1 MVKHLLFAASAA
13 CLGFMANAQTGAD
26 FENLTLGTDTFY
38 FDTAANGYNFS
49 SGSATLYGTFT
60 DFGGGFYGGEGFT
73 YSNIFD
79 TTNCTTCFD
88 LDFQYAAKPGVG
100 YDSSENYAVAY
111 AYVPAVM
118 KLTAPATGVPVAGFM
133 VANTTWGY
141 SYGMDEYSTGGVANG
156 WAKLQVRGFLNGTFV
171 DSVNYYLSDYRSTTP
186 AAEQGTLKGWDWVN
200 LQSLGNVDSLT
211 FRVTSANDFYP
222 SYFAMD
228 NFVTMEDGLTCSEH
242 LNLIVSDIDAASAK
256 ISWNFN
262 NTFGAAD
269 SFEVVINQ
277 SAAVAG
283 TDVVNTI
290 TNSNFYD
297 ATGLTAAEAYY
308 AHVRAFCYYSDSFT
322 TWQHIPFTTAPS
334 SVKNVAQISVQ
345 LYPNPTANLLYI
357 DAKEQLDVMVVDMSG
372 NLLINKKNVSQ
383 IDLSKLAAGQ
393 YLVKL
398 STKDGKKSVTKAVVK
413 K

>member
-13 CLGFMANAQTGAD
+13 CFGFMANAQTGAD

-38 FDTAANGYNFS
+38 FDAAANGYNFS

-73 YSNIFD
+73 YSNVFD
-79 TTNCTTCFD
+79 TTDCTTCFD

-100 YDSSENYAVAY
+100 ASGSENYAVAY
-111 AYVPAVM
+111 AYTPAKM
-118 KLTAPATGVPVAGFM
+118 KLTAPATGVPVVGFM

-141 SYGMDEYSTGGVANG
+141 SYAMDKYSTNSIPEG
-156 WAKLQVRGFLNGTFV
+156 WAKLQVRGFLNGVLV
-171 DSVNYYLSDYRSTTP
+171 DSVNYYLSDYRSSTP
-186 AAEQGTLKGWDWVN
+186 VAEQGTLKGWDWVD

-228 NFVTMEDGLTCSEH
+228 NFVTMEDGVTCADN
-242 LNLIVSDIDAASAK
+242 LNLNVSDIDAASAK
-256 ISWNFN
+256 INWNFSN
-262 NTFGAAD
+262 SFGVAD
-269 SFEVVINQ
+269 SLEVVINQ
-277 SAAVAG
+277 AATVSG
-283 TDVVNTI
+283 TDVVNTV
-290 TNSNFYD
+290 TNNNFYN
-297 ATGLTAAEAYY
+297 ATGLNAADDYY

-322 TWQHIPFTTAPS
+322 SWQHIPFTTAPL
-334 SVKNVAQISVQ
+334 SVKNAAQINVQ
-345 LYPNPTANLLYI
+345 LYPNPTANLIYI
-357 DAKEQLDVMVVDMSG
+357 AAKEPLDVMVVDMLG
-372 NLLINKKNVSQ
+372 NLVISQKNATQ
-383 IDLSKLAAGQ
+383 IDLGNFAAGQ

-398 STKDGKKSVTKAVVK
+398 STKDGKKSITKPVVK